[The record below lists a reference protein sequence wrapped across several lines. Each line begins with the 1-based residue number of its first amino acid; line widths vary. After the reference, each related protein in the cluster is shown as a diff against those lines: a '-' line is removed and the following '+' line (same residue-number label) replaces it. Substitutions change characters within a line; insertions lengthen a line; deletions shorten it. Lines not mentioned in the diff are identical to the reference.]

1 MVSRTIAEGEGAES
15 GGRSMRRQLSA
26 RISSLSLQDQGA
38 LIDGSSA
45 ALSEGQ
51 LPANGAFLA
60 SLALLELPAGPAE
73 PPQLRPGRNDRAE
86 LGSAD
91 QGSDQ
96 DHINSDVTNEK
107 VGAAT
112 LSLPGAWPAEFLSI
126 DTRAAEELAALASRR

>member
-60 SLALLELPAGPAE
+60 SLALLELPAE

-96 DHINSDVTNEK
+96 DHISSDVTNEK

-126 DTRAAEELAALASRR
+126 DTRAAEEFAALASRR